1 MLKLIFVGIW
11 SIGMMTG
18 SAYFFSSYMHSS
30 TSSEESEVDL
40 DELTNI
46 NIDSMSIALIRN
58 NGIIG
63 YLMLSTVII
72 VDRDMSE
79 YISIPVKYYARD
91 VIISTVH
98 KNENLDVYR
107 LDKFDYTEFQ
117 NEVVTNINATIGK
130 KMVHKMLIQNIDFI
144 TKDDVRDLQL
154 RRSQ

>member
-30 TSSEESEVDL
+30 TSSEEIEVDL

>member
-30 TSSEESEVDL
+30 TSSEEGEVNL

-63 YLMLSTVII
+63 YLMLSTVIV

-79 YISIPVKYYARD
+79 YLSIPVKYYARD